1 MKGWGRFTGENTIAV
16 DGSDG
21 NTQEINVKNI
31 IIATGSEPSSLPK
44 GMLDI
49 DE

>member
-1 MKGWGRFTGENTIAV
+1 MN
-16 DGSDG
+16 DGSK
-21 NTQEINVKNI
+21 QEYKCKNI

-44 GMLDI
+44 GILDI